1 MVYKPRC
8 GYGINDIKDNRNN
21 FQQEY
26 NWASKWS
33 CISYMNRRSII

>member
-1 MVYKPRC
+1 MFYKPGC

-26 NWASKWS
+26 NWELQ
-33 CISYMNRRSII
+33 NNLV

>member
-1 MVYKPRC
+1 MFYKPRC

-26 NWASKWS
+26 NWELQ
-33 CISYMNRRSII
+33 NDHV